1 MKKKDNY
8 ATSEFELGVM
18 STLDKNQQRSIIK
31 AIGVGGGGINAVNLM
46 YQNIDGVTFAVLD
59 SDRQQLI
66 DSQVPNRVLLRPNA
80 AHGQGEKARHAVEES
95 KAEIDAFLDDDTRM
109 VIIIG
114 SMGGDT
120 GTDVAPEV
128 ARIAREKGL
137 LTVGIVTI
145 PFIFEGSQKILK
157 ALKGTEE
164 MRKHVDALF
173 IIDNQCL
180 TEIYNDLDQ
189 SNAFTKSNETLTT
202 AVRSLYCLITPIDR
216 RVCMDFNDVNYTL
229 RKGGNA
235 FIVSGFGWGE
245 SRVTKA
251 LQNALES
258 PLLKGCDVFSSQK
271 ILMNFYYNSDSE
283 FPLLMEEMIEIQEF
297 MKNFDEEVDV
307 IWGMS
312 FDNKLVDQIKVTI
325 LATGFNVSYKS
336 DIKPLKNMLSQNG

>member
-1 MKKKDNY
+1 MEDKKNNQVMY
-8 ATSEFELGVM
+8 ESELGIM
-18 STLDKNQQRSIIK
+18 STLDKSQQRTIIR
-31 AIGVGGGGINAVNLM
+31 AIGVGGGGIHAVNHM
-46 YQNIDGVTFAVLD
+46 YLQGIEGVTFVV
-59 SDRQQLI
+59 SDTDRHFLNA
-66 DSQVPNRVLLRPNA
+66 SPVPNRILLRSDITYRSATEERKSEIA
-80 AHGQGEKARHAVEES
+80 AL
-95 KAEIDAFLDDDTRM
+95 FDDDTKM
-109 VIIIG
+109 VIIIAG
-114 SMGGDT
+114 MGGGT
-120 GTDVAPEV
+120 GTWAAPAV
-128 ARIAREKGL
+128 ARIAREKEVT

-145 PFIFEGSQKILK
+145 PFQFEGSDKILK
-157 ALKGTEE
+157 ALDGIEE
-164 MRKHVDALF
+164 LSKHVDALF
-173 IIDNQCL
+173 VIDNQRL
-180 TEIYNDLDQ
+180 TEIHKDLDRT
-189 SNAFTKSNETLTT
+189 NAFAKSDETLST
-202 AVRSLYCLITPIDR
+202 AARSLCDLITVKNKI
-216 RVCMDFNDVNYTL
+216 CLDFNDVNYTL

-336 DIKPLKNMLSQNG
+336 DIKPLKNMLSQNS

>member
-1 MKKKDNY
+1 MN
-8 ATSEFELGVM
+8 
-18 STLDKNQQRSIIK
+18 KNQFGTIITVM
-31 AIGVGGGGINAVNLM
+31 GVGGGGINAVNHM
-46 YQNIDGVTFAVLD
+46 YSQGIDGVTFVV
-59 SDRQQLI
+59 SDTDKHQLYE
-66 DSQVPNRVLLRPNA
+66 SPVPNRVLLGANTTKGQNSCSDVEVACRA
-80 AHGQGEKARHAVEES
+80 AIES
-95 KAEIDAFLDDDTRM
+95 ESEIASLIADNNTKML
-109 VIIIG
+109 IIVAG
-114 SMGGDT
+114 LGGGT
-120 GTDVAPEV
+120 GTCAAPVV
-128 ARIAREKGL
+128 ARIAREKEVT

-145 PFIFEGSQKILK
+145 PFMFEGELRIRK
-157 ALKGTEE
+157 ALAGIEE
-164 MRKHVDALF
+164 MSKHVDALF

-180 TEIYNDLDQ
+180 TEIYNDLGQ
-189 SNAFTKSNETLTT
+189 SNAFAKSDETLST
-202 AVRSLYCLITPIDR
+202 AARSLCDLITVKNKI
-216 RVCMDFNDVNYTL
+216 CLDFNDVNYTL

-325 LATGFNVSYKS
+325 LATGFNVSYSLPMGPKHES
-336 DIKPLKNMLSQNG
+336 

>member
-1 MKKKDNY
+1 MEDKNNNQVINE
-8 ATSEFELGVM
+8 TELGIQ
-18 STLDKNQQRSIIK
+18 STLDKNQQFTIIK

-46 YQNIDGVTFAVLD
+46 YQKIDGVSFGVLD
-59 SDRQQLI
+59 SDCQQLM
-66 DSQVPNRVLLRPNA
+66 DSSVPNRVLLRPNT

-120 GTDVAPEV
+120 GTNVAPVV
-128 ARIAREKGL
+128 ARIANEKGL
-137 LTVGIVTI
+137 LTVGVVTI

-157 ALKGTEE
+157 ALKGAEE

-180 TEIYNDLDQ
+180 TEIHKDLDQ
-189 SNAFTKSNETLTT
+189 TNAFTKSNETLTT

-235 FIVSGFGWGE
+235 FIVSGFGSGE
-245 SRVTKA
+245 RRVTKA
-251 LQNALES
+251 LENALES
-258 PLLKGCDVFSSQK
+258 PLLKSCDVFSFKK
-271 ILMNFYYNSDSE
+271 ILMIIYSNPDSE
-283 FPLLMEEMIEIQEF
+283 TPLFMKEVSEIQEF
-297 MKNFDEEVDV
+297 NESFDHEVDV
-307 IWGMS
+307 IWALAHDS
-312 FDNKLVDQIKVTI
+312 TLKDQIKVTM
-325 LATGFNVSYKS
+325 LATGFNMSNSLPMGPKHES
-336 DIKPLKNMLSQNG
+336 

>member
-18 STLDKNQQRSIIK
+18 STLDKNQQRTIIR
-31 AIGVGGGGINAVNLM
+31 AIGVGGGSINAVNLM
-46 YQNIDGVTFAVLD
+46 YQNIDGVSFAVLD

-145 PFIFEGSQKILK
+145 PFIFEGSQMILK
-157 ALKGTEE
+157 ALKGAEE

-173 IIDNQCL
+173 IINNEHL
-180 TEIYNDLDQ
+180 TEIDNDLNP
-189 SNAFTKSNETLTT
+189 SNAFLKTDEALTT
-202 AVRSLYCLITPIDR
+202 VISSLYCLITPIDR

-235 FIVSGFGWGE
+235 FIVSGFGSGE
-245 SRVTKA
+245 RRVTKA
-251 LQNALES
+251 LENALES
-258 PLLKGCDVFSSQK
+258 PLLKSCDVFSFKK
-271 ILMNFYYNSDSE
+271 ILMIIYSNPDSE
-283 FPLLMEEMIEIQEF
+283 TPLLMKEVSEIQEF
-297 MKNFDEEVDV
+297 NESFDHEVDV
-307 IWGMS
+307 IWAS
-312 FDNKLVDQIKVTI
+312 AHDSTLKDQIKVTI
-325 LATGFNVSYKS
+325 LATGFDVSYKS

>member
-1 MKKKDNY
+1 MTYQEQDNY
-8 ATSEFELGVM
+8 
-18 STLDKNQQRSIIK
+18 QRNIIK
-31 AIGVGGGGINAVNLM
+31 AIGVGGGGINAVNHM
-46 YQNIDGVTFAVLD
+46 YLQGIEGVTFVVSDTD
-59 SDRQQLI
+59 SHFLNA
-66 DSQVPNRVLLRPNA
+66 SPVPNRFLLRSDMTHRSA
-80 AHGQGEKARHAVEES
+80 AEES
-95 KAEIDAFLDDDTRM
+95 ESEIAALFDDDTKM
-109 VIIIG
+109 VIIIAG
-114 SMGGDT
+114 LGGET
-120 GTDVAPEV
+120 GTDVAPVV
-128 ARIAREKGL
+128 ARIAQEKEIA
-137 LTVGIVTI
+137 LTVGVVTI
-145 PFIFEGSQKILK
+145 PFQFEGTNKILK
-157 ALKGTEE
+157 ALDGIEE

-173 IIDNQCL
+173 IIDNEHL
-180 TEIYNDLDQ
+180 TKIYSDLIR
-189 SNAFTKSNETLTT
+189 SNAFMKADETLTT
-202 AVRSLYCLITPIDR
+202 AVSSLCDLITVKNKI
-216 RVCMDFNDVNYTL
+216 CLDFNDVNYTL

-258 PLLKGCDVFSSQK
+258 LLLKGCDVFSSQK

-336 DIKPLKNMLSQNG
+336 DIKPLKNMLSQNS